1 MILNIHTHIRTQS
14 RMIWCQSACFWVNK
28 MHFDET
34 FRGSEIECVCMYVII
49 WIRFS
54 FYNKTNL
61 VVWNVQNCLVID
73 HINQMSL
80 SIDPN
85 ATNCFDIIFLFL
97 YMFFVLFSK
106 WKKKY
111 VFFSKSCSSLFLF
124 WFLVLLSSAIG
135 KKLTIPKKVIKLANY
150 LELYRNPI

>member
-97 YMFFVLFSK
+97 HVFCTFFQME
-106 WKKKY
+106 KKVC
-111 VFFSKSCSSLFLF
+111 VFFQIIFEPLFILVSRFIVVGNRKKIKNSKKSD
-124 WFLVLLSSAIG
+124 
-135 KKLTIPKKVIKLANY
+135 
-150 LELYRNPI
+150 

>member
-1 MILNIHTHIRTQS
+1 MRTES
-14 RMIWCQSACFWVNK
+14 RMIWCKSACFWVNK

-85 ATNCFDIIFLFL
+85 ATNYFDIIFCF

-111 VFFSKSCSSLFLF
+111 VFFSKSYSSLFSF
-124 WFLVLLSSAIG
+124 WFHVLLSSAIEKNQKFQ
-135 KKLTIPKKVIKLANY
+135 KKW
-150 LELYRNPI
+150 

>member
-1 MILNIHTHIRTQS
+1 
-14 RMIWCQSACFWVNK
+14 MIWCQSACFWVNK

-73 HINQMSL
+73 HMNQMSL
-80 SIDPN
+80 SIDP
-85 ATNCFDIIFLFL
+85 TRMQQIVLISSFLFL
-97 YMFFVLFSK
+97 YVFCTFFQME
-106 WKKKY
+106 KKVC
-111 VFFSKSCSSLFLF
+111 VFFPNHVRASFYFGFSFYCRRQSE
-124 WFLVLLSSAIG
+124 
-135 KKLTIPKKVIKLANY
+135 KKLKIPKKWLN
-150 LELYRNPI
+150 